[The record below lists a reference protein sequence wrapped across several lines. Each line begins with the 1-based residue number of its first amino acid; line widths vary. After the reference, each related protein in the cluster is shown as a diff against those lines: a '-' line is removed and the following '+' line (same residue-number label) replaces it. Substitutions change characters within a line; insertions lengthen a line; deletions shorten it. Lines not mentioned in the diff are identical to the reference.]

1 MKNAPAAGERIANDD
16 SSGPVGFRRI
26 PTMNETP

>member
-16 SSGPVGFRRI
+16 SSGLVGFRRWR
-26 PTMNETP
+26 TLHETP